1 MCCDASLFGR
11 ARLDA
16 DEVTTAKKNRLR
28 IVDGR
33 GSFEQP
39 CSALVNGGCTIYDE
53 RPRACRGFVCR
64 LRERLVREGGDVA
77 PFIERVRHARELLTH
92 LGELGEVPPEL
103 ATLLDDDFARA

>member
-11 ARLDA
+11 ARLDPG
-16 DEVTTAKKNRLR
+16 EVAVAKKNRLR
-28 IVDGR
+28 IVGDGS
-33 GSFEQP
+33 SFEQP
-39 CSALVNGGCTIYDE
+39 CSALADGGCIIYDE

-77 PFIERVRHARELLTH
+77 PYIERVRRARELLTH
-92 LGELGEVPPEL
+92 FGELGELPPEL